1 MQVQVLMVE
10 ADKERIH
17 KLQVHRFLMQAVAE
31 AVVVHPVVLALLVEQ
46 VDRQVLVRLQEI
58 QVLQIKV
65 AVAVDLALVAVVVMV
80 VQV

>member
-1 MQVQVLMVE
+1 
-10 ADKERIH
+10 
-17 KLQVHRFLMQAVAE
+17 
-31 AVVVHPVVLALLVEQ
+31 VVLALLVEQ

-65 AVAVDLALVAVVVMV
+65 AVVVDLEILVLAVVEMV

>member
-1 MQVQVLMVE
+1 MVE

-17 KLQVHRFLMQAVAE
+17 KLQVHRFLMQAVV
-31 AVVVHPVVLALLVEQ
+31 AVVVVPQVVLALLVEQ

-65 AVAVDLALVAVVVMV
+65 AVVVDLEILVLVVVEMA

>member
-1 MQVQVLMVE
+1 
-10 ADKERIH
+10 
-17 KLQVHRFLMQAVAE
+17 MQAVAV
-31 AVVVHPVVLALLVEQ
+31 AVVVPAVVLALLVEQ

-65 AVAVDLALVAVVVMV
+65 AVVVDLEILVLAVVEMV